1 MGRMI
6 DAKNLLDRFLGQGA
20 AAGALR
26 QMAGGSTPAR
36 RPEPAPGQGGNSP
49 WTSPGGTSAGGSGLN
64 LPGGF
69 TGGSSGGSTGGSL
82 GGLADAARQA
92 MGQSGKGGLAASGAA
107 GGLLG
112 LLVGG
117 GKKKSGLNRALTHGG
132 AALLG
137 ALASRAYENWQKGQ
151 APHQSPLA
159 TPQEAER
166 VEQRFLPAAKPA
178 SDGQPF
184 ELALIRAMIA
194 AAKAD
199 GHIDAEEQRRIFA
212 KVDEA
217 GLDAEAKGFVFDA
230 LAAPAGV
237 SEVAASASTPE
248 QAAELYLASRL
259 AVDPDQ
265 PAERAYLEALAHR
278 LKLPEGLAAHLD
290 RQAEG
295 TAEG

>member
-6 DAKNLLDRFLGQGA
+6 DAKNLLDRFLGQGG

-26 QMAGGSTPAR
+26 QMAGGSTPAHGTD
-36 RPEPAPGQGGNSP
+36 PAPGRGGNSP
-49 WTSPGGTSAGGSGLN
+49 WTNPGGTPAGGSGLN

-69 TGGSSGGSTGGSL
+69 SGGSL

-92 MGQSGKGGLAASGAA
+92 MGQSGKGGLAAGGVA

-117 GKKKSGLNRALTHGG
+117 GKKKSGMNRALTHGG

-151 APHQSPLA
+151 APDRSPVA
-159 TPQEAER
+159 TPQEADR
-166 VEQRFLPAAKPA
+166 VEQRFLPDAQPA

-212 KVDEA
+212 KVEEA

-230 LAAPAGV
+230 LAAPVGV
-237 SEVAASASTPE
+237 SEVAASARTPE
-248 QAAELYLASRL
+248 QAAELYLVSRL

-278 LKLPEGLAAHLD
+278 LRLPEGLAPHLD
-290 RQAEG
+290 RQAAG
-295 TAEG
+295 ASQAMAEG

>member
-49 WTSPGGTSAGGSGLN
+49 WTSPGGTYAGGSGLN

-69 TGGSSGGSTGGSL
+69 TGGSTGGSL

-92 MGQSGKGGLAASGAA
+92 MGQAGKGGLAAGGAA

>member
-1 MGRMI
+1 
-6 DAKNLLDRFLGQGA
+6 
-20 AAGALR
+20 
-26 QMAGGSTPAR
+26 
-36 RPEPAPGQGGNSP
+36 
-49 WTSPGGTSAGGSGLN
+49 
-64 LPGGF
+64 
-69 TGGSSGGSTGGSL
+69 
-82 GGLADAARQA
+82 
-92 MGQSGKGGLAASGAA
+92 
-107 GGLLG
+107 
-112 LLVGG
+112 
-117 GKKKSGLNRALTHGG
+117 
-132 AALLG
+132 
-137 ALASRAYENWQKGQ
+137 
-151 APHQSPLA
+151 
-159 TPQEAER
+159 
-166 VEQRFLPAAKPA
+166 
-178 SDGQPF
+178 
-184 ELALIRAMIA
+184 
-194 AAKAD
+194 AKAD

>member
-1 MGRMI
+1 
-6 DAKNLLDRFLGQGA
+6 
-20 AAGALR
+20 
-26 QMAGGSTPAR
+26 
-36 RPEPAPGQGGNSP
+36 
-49 WTSPGGTSAGGSGLN
+49 
-64 LPGGF
+64 
-69 TGGSSGGSTGGSL
+69 
-82 GGLADAARQA
+82 